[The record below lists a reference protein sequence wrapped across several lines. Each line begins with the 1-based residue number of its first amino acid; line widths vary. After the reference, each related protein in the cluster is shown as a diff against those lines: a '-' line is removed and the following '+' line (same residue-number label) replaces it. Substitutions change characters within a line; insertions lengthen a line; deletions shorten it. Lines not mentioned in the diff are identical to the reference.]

1 MIEKNV
7 NQLCHIEMTPLAT
20 QSVERRLVE
29 IQPRA
34 ASLVVSVF
42 GDVVAPHGGRLAL
55 GSLIAWLTPFGVNE
69 RAVRT
74 AVQRLTTDGWFARQS
89 AGRRTDYRITAE
101 SRHRFTEADRRIYA
115 SGPPAWNG
123 EWTVLFLGHGAMST
137 RARDDARRALGW
149 HGFGKLGPGVLVH
162 PSADLEELDLALR
175 DLGVE
180 DETIVL
186 RARRDQRLL
195 ANGASLAELTATAW
209 DLRDLTREYRAY
221 LKRFE
226 PIALHLR
233 ALPSPEICFRIRV
246 LVIHEYRRILLRDP
260 ELPAELLPADW
271 VGGEARRLCAR
282 IYWRVAEPATE
293 YVRRTGATS
302 EGPLPPPDDS
312 FRRRFGGPGALD

>member
-1 MIEKNV
+1 
-7 NQLCHIEMTPLAT
+7 MTRPAT
-20 QSVERRLVE
+20 RSVERRLAE
-29 IQPRA
+29 LRPRA

-55 GSLIAWLTPFGVNE
+55 GSLIGWLAPFGVNE

-74 AVQRLTTDGWFARQS
+74 AVQRLTAGGWFARQS

-115 SGPPAWNG
+115 PGPPAWNG

-137 RARDDARRALGW
+137 RARDHARRELGW
-149 HGFGKLGPGVLVH
+149 HGFGELAPGVLVH

-175 DLGVE
+175 DLGVAH
-180 DETIVL
+180 ETIVL
-186 RARRDQRLL
+186 RARRDERLR

-221 LKRFE
+221 LRRFE
-226 PIALHLR
+226 PIVLSLR
-233 ALPSPEICFRIRV
+233 ALPSPEICFRVRV
-246 LVIHEYRRILLRDP
+246 LALHEYRRILLRDP
-260 ELPAELLPADW
+260 ELPAELLPAGW

-282 IYWRVAEPATE
+282 IYWRVAEPATD
-293 YVRRTGATS
+293 YLRHTGTTTD
-302 EGPLPPPDDS
+302 GPLPPPDDS
-312 FRRRFGGPGALD
+312 FHRRFGGPGALD